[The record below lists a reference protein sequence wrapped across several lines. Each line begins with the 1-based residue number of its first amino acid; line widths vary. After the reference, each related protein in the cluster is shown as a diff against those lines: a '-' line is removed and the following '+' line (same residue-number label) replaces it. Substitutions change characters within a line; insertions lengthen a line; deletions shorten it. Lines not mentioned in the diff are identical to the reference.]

1 MSELNRPWMIE
12 GAERDG
18 QSVTPKWDSVGNHL
32 IPGVKVFETR
42 NVLTGYGRLVE
53 IYREDWGLDDDPVR
67 QVYQST
73 LNPGEG
79 SAWHA
84 HGDTRDRLFVNAGT
98 MRIVLYD
105 SQSRVVNAFTLGE
118 HRPGLVVIPQ
128 GVWHGILNVGHGPA
142 SVINLVSHA
151 YDYEE
156 PDHWRLPAD
165 TDKIACDD
173 FRRAL
178 RAHVPDRYQNQ

>member
-1 MSELNRPWMIE
+1 MSEVARPWMIE

-178 RAHVPDRYQNQ
+178 QVNLPKQRHAF

>member
-73 LNPGEG
+73 LNPG
-79 SAWHA
+79 
-84 HGDTRDRLFVNAGT
+84 
-98 MRIVLYD
+98 
-105 SQSRVVNAFTLGE
+105 
-118 HRPGLVVIPQ
+118 
-128 GVWHGILNVGHGPA
+128 
-142 SVINLVSHA
+142 
-151 YDYEE
+151 
-156 PDHWRLPAD
+156 
-165 TDKIACDD
+165 
-173 FRRAL
+173 
-178 RAHVPDRYQNQ
+178 